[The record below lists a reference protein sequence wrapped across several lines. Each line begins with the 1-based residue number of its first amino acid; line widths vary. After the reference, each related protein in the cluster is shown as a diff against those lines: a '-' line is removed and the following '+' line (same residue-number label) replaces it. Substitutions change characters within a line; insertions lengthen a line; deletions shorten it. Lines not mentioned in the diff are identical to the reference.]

1 MDYKSFDPQSQDVQR
16 EPDFG
21 RPEPMGP
28 QSVDAQPEFTCAQ
41 SAPEAPVQPE
51 TPVQPAQ
58 PVQQPYQAYQAPQQ
72 PYYGQP
78 QAPKQ
83 SKGMAIASMVLG
95 ICSIVFFSTVFIS
108 LICAI
113 VGLVL
118 GIVAKKKNQGGM
130 ATAGIVTSIIGI
142 VIVVIV
148 FVFAVL
154 LVGEVFNQLSYFY
167 Y

>member
-1 MDYKSFDPQSQDVQR
+1 MDYKSFDPQPQDVQR

-41 SAPEAPVQPE
+41 SAPEAPVQPA
-51 TPVQPAQ
+51 QPAQ

-72 PYYGQP
+72 PYYVQP

-154 LVGEVFNQLSYFY
+154 LVGEAFNQLSYFY

>member
-1 MDYKSFDPQSQDVQR
+1 MDYKSFDPQPQDVQR

-41 SAPEAPVQPE
+41 SAPEAPAQPEAPVQPA
-51 TPVQPAQ
+51 QPAQ
-58 PVQQPYQAYQAPQQ
+58 PVQQPYYV
-72 PYYGQP
+72 QP